1 MNKIKS
7 FFRRKGAQVGTAL
20 VAVTSVL
27 PMAGAAGSE
36 PPTVSTSGVV
46 TAITT
51 AAESVKTDAL
61 TVIGVA
67 VGVGIV
73 FWSARVLW
81 SKFRGMAK

>member
-27 PMAGAAGSE
+27 PMAGASGSE
-36 PPTVSTSGVV
+36 LPEVDTSGVV

-51 AAESVKTDAL
+51 AAESVKTRAYCD
-61 TVIGVA
+61 
-67 VGVGIV
+67 
-73 FWSARVLW
+73 WCRHWRWYRVL
-81 SKFRGMAK
+81 GCPCPLE

>member
-27 PMAGAAGSE
+27 PMAGASGSE
-36 PPTVSTSGVV
+36 LPEVETSGVV
-46 TAITT
+46 TAIT

-67 VGVGIV
+67 IGVGIV
-73 FWSARVLW
+73 FWAARVLW
-81 SKFRGMAK
+81 SKFKGMAK

>member
-27 PMAGAAGSE
+27 PMAGASGSE
-36 PPTVSTSGVV
+36 SPEVATSGVV

-67 VGVGIV
+67 IGVGIV
-73 FWSARVLW
+73 FWAARVLW
-81 SKFRGMAK
+81 SKFKGMAK